1 MNWQELSDQRLV
13 ELCLEGN
20 EDAWSE
26 LLERYKRLIL
36 RVITKTLRI
45 AGKPPTASL
54 LEDRFNDCLVRIL
67 DKDCRALRTLQWLH
81 QGSLRG
87 LLMVTA
93 STATQD
99 WVRKEFSEK
108 RDKNK
113 EVPLANMDDVKPA
126 SHNVISSSNQ
136 KILVDELVKCLTNLT
151 RDEEDCKRNLAI
163 FLLFYSYGITAADVA
178 RIYEMNLR
186 KVENTL
192 ARLAR
197 LARSHCL

>member
-1 MNWQELSDQRLV
+1 MNWRELSDQRLV

-20 EDAWSE
+20 EGAWSE

-45 AGKPPTASL
+45 AGIAPTASL
-54 LEDRFNDCLVRIL
+54 LEDRFNDCLMRIL
-67 DKDCRALRTLQWLH
+67 TKDCRALRELKWLH
-81 QGSLRG
+81 EGSLRG
-87 LLMVTA
+87 LLVITA

-113 EVPLANMDDVKPA
+113 EVPIADMDEVKPA
-126 SHNVISSSNQ
+126 SHNVISSGDQ
-136 KILVDELVKCLTNLT
+136 KILLDQLMNCLANVT
-151 RDEEDCKRNLAI
+151 RDEADCKRNLTI

-178 RIYEMNLR
+178 KIYEMNLR